1 MKWIII
7 EGPDNVG
14 KSTFIANE
22 LSKYLETKNYHT
34 IAIDHI
40 NGPKTH
46 DPKEEMKKLAYDYLH
61 QIAPINIFTNNGVL
75 VNDRSIFGELVYSM
89 YRHYQ
94 PDYMQDIARL
104 VKSSGIEVLFVL
116 IYADKDTYKK
126 FNIPSKKEI
135 KEYES
140 NDQSRL
146 ISSKF
151 IEEVHKLA
159 LGRVVVINSNNYDSL
174 NQRNKYMLKHIN
186 AFLSNSKYEFKR
198 EDSYKNIPF
207 NNKQRFFANH
217 IDSYGFSSQ
226 SSVNIQ
232 ECMMYNDLDCELGLE
247 HKRISEYGIAQNIPT
262 NGFGSLTGVKYV
274 FVGEA
279 PSQKGCGTLGIP
291 FYGDVSGNLFMS
303 ALYENNI
310 SLFNCYIT
318 NMIKCCPENND
329 LKSYYKVRNAIELEC
344 VKKLKFE
351 LDDILKTN
359 RLNTIY
365 AIGNTA
371 FEILSNLYKHRQ
383 DLKIIKIHHP
393 AYYVR
398 MGNSNQYHEYL
409 RKQLNLGD
417 K

>member
-22 LSKYLETKNYHT
+22 LSKYLATKDYYT
-34 IAIDHI
+34 TVIDHI
-40 NGPKTH
+40 GGPKTNN
-46 DPKEEMKKLAYDYLH
+46 PKEEMKKLAYDYIKH
-61 QIAPINIFTNNGVL
+61 MTPINLFTNNSVL

-94 PDYMQDIARL
+94 PDYMKDI
-104 VKSSGIEVLFVL
+104 VKLISAHNIEVLFVL

-126 FNIPSKKEI
+126 FDIPNKKEV

-151 IEEVHKLA
+151 IEEIHKLA

-174 NQRNKYMLKHIN
+174 NQRNLYLLKHID
-186 AFLSNSKYEFKR
+186 AFLSNKKYEFKCD
-198 EDSYKNIPF
+198 DSYKNIPF

-217 IDSYGFSSQ
+217 IDSYGFVPQ
-226 SSVNIQ
+226 SDVNVQ
-232 ECMMYNDLDCELGLE
+232 ECVMYHDLDCELGLE
-247 HKRISEYGIAQNIPT
+247 HKRTSDYGVAQNIPT

-279 PSQKGCGTLGIP
+279 PAQKGCGTLGIP

-318 NMIKCCPENND
+318 NAIKCCPENND
-329 LKSYYKVRNAIELEC
+329 LKSYYKVRNAKELEC
-344 VKKLKFE
+344 VNKLKSE
-351 LDDILKTN
+351 LDAILIPN
-359 RLNTIY
+359 RLSTLY
-365 AIGNTA
+365 AVGSTA
-371 FEILSNLYKHRQ
+371 FEVLSILYRFRQ
-383 DLKIIKIHHP
+383 DIKIKKIYHP

-398 MGNSNQYHEYL
+398 MGNLNKYHAYL
-409 RKQLNLGD
+409 HTQLMET

>member
-7 EGPDNVG
+7 EGCDNIG
-14 KSTFIANE
+14 KSTFIATE
-22 LSKYLETKNYHT
+22 LSKYLETKARYNVM
-34 IAIDHI
+34 INHI
-40 NGPKTH
+40 GGPKTNN
-46 DPKEEMKKLAYDYLH
+46 PKEEMKELAYTYVNQIDYLADDRL
-61 QIAPINIFTNNGVL
+61 I

-94 PDYMQDIARL
+94 PDYMQDI
-104 VKSSGIEVLFVL
+104 VKLISVHNIEVLFIL

-126 FNIPSKKEI
+126 FDIPNKKET
-135 KEYES
+135 KDYES
-140 NDQSRL
+140 HDQSRL

-151 IEEVHKLA
+151 IEEIHKLA

-174 NQRNKYMLKHIN
+174 NQRNKYMLKHID
-186 AFLSNSKYEFKR
+186 AFLSNKKYEFKR
-198 EDSYKNIPF
+198 DDSYRNIPF

-217 IDSYGFSSQ
+217 IDDYGFAPQ
-226 SSVNIQ
+226 SNVNIQ
-232 ECMMYNDLDCELGLE
+232 ECVMYRDLDCEIGLE
-247 HKRISEYGIAQNIPT
+247 HKRTSNYGIIQNIPT
-262 NGFGSLTGVKYV
+262 NGFGALTNVKYV
-274 FVGEA
+274 FVGEV
-279 PSQKGCGTLGIP
+279 PGQKGCGTLGIP

-318 NMIKCCPENND
+318 NAIKCCPENND
-329 LKSYYKVRNAIELEC
+329 LKSYYKVRNAKELEC
-344 VKKLKFE
+344 VKKLKLE

-365 AIGNTA
+365 AVGNTA
-371 FEILSNLYKHRQ
+371 FEVLSILYKFRQ
-383 DLKIIKIHHP
+383 DIKIKKIYHP

-398 MGNSNQYHEYL
+398 MGNSNKYHEYL
-409 RKQLNLGD
+409 HTQLMET